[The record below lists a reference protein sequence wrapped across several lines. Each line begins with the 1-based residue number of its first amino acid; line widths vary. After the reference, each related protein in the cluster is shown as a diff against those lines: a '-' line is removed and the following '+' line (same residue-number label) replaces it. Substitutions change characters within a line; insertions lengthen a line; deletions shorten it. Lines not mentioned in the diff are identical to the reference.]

1 MGGTSVGVALGG
13 SGVSSGGTS
22 VGVGVAVEVEVGV
35 VIVNAQVF
43 DIRLV
48 SRDASV
54 ATPAATLTETVP
66 SEDPFSTSN
75 V

>member
-1 MGGTSVGVALGG
+1 MGGTSVGVA
-13 SGVSSGGTS
+13 VDVE
-22 VGVGVAVEVEVGV
+22 VGVGVG
-35 VIVNAQVF
+35 IVNAQVF
-43 DIRLV
+43 DTRLV
-48 SRDASV
+48 SNDASV